1 MAHEYTNPSQIKKM
15 FRLLIKLSSLSA
27 KWEGEKKKKGKK
39 KRGKKKKKKKKKKR
53 KKKERGN
60 LD

>member
-1 MAHEYTNPSQIKKM
+1 MAREYTNPSQIKRM

-27 KWEGEKKKKGKK
+27 KWEGGGGKRGKKKGKK
-39 KRGKKKKKKKKKKR
+39 KKKE
-53 KKKERGN
+53 KKERGN